1 MQQATPFHGY
11 VFRILTAQGKS
22 APGGE
27 RSYVVNGEMREGFA
41 LIAYPADY
49 RVSGVM
55 SFIVNQ
61 DGVIYQQDLGPETEK
76 IALGISE
83 YDPDAGW
90 QKAELPAP

>member
-1 MQQATPFHGY
+1 
-11 VFRILTAQGKS
+11 
-22 APGGE
+22 
-27 RSYVVNGEMREGFA
+27 
-41 LIAYPADY
+41 
-49 RVSGVM
+49 M

-76 IALGISE
+76 MAQAINA